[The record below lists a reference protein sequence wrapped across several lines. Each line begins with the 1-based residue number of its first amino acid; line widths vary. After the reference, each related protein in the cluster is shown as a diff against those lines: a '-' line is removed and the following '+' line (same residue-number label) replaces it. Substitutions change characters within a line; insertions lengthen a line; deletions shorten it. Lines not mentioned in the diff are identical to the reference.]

1 MIGRDRLRGSARDVE
16 EAVRIRTGM
25 GLAFL
30 LTVFAAATGCTGDQ
44 SIAPPDSPSAGEL
57 TGVRI
62 DVHETPD

>member
-1 MIGRDRLRGSARDVE
+1 M
-16 EAVRIRTGM
+16 RIRTGM
-25 GLAFL
+25 GLACL
-30 LTVFAAATGCTGDQ
+30 LAVLAVATACTGDQ